1 VAAFFSNPRGDLRL
15 MREIVELLGAIKKHK
30 REVRPATRALRR
42 CAPPGVE
49 RAAPSA
55 PALTLPRAG
64 APRRAAE

>member
-1 VAAFFSNPRGDLRL
+1 